1 MHNSEEHE
9 AVFDGY
15 IPQYPR
21 EHTLRHKRVDTL
33 IADQRVNAARKFLLL
48 DSDIA
53 LLSQEG
59 GRRVPIMRR
68 YQPRAPFIAAFSR

>member
-1 MHNSEEHE
+1 
-9 AVFDGY
+9 
-15 IPQYPR
+15 
-21 EHTLRHKRVDTL
+21 VDTL